1 MHVGIERSGGVSQ
14 PQLRDTGLLRGGHK
28 MNWVILVTLAL
39 GNPFIVF
46 NKSFEHENACLD
58 YVNDPNN
65 YDTLAIEIIAVAG
78 FNDPVIDI
86 ACLPEFETKRRKN
99 G

>member
-1 MHVGIERSGGVSQ
+1 
-14 PQLRDTGLLRGGHK
+14 
-28 MNWVILVTLAL
+28 MNWVILVTLTI

-46 NKSFEHENACLD
+46 NYAFEHEDACVS
-58 YVNDPNN
+58 YVNSPDN

-86 ACLPEFETKRRKN
+86 VCLPENRVDRRRE

>member
-1 MHVGIERSGGVSQ
+1 M
-14 PQLRDTGLLRGGHK
+14 K
-28 MNWVILVTLAL
+28 WVILVTLTV
-39 GNPFIVF
+39 GNPFTVF
-46 NKSFEHENACLD
+46 NKSFEHEDACVE

-86 ACLPEFETKRRKN
+86 SCLPKN
-99 G
+99 KVSRGIKG

>member
-1 MHVGIERSGGVSQ
+1 
-14 PQLRDTGLLRGGHK
+14 
-28 MNWVILVTLAL
+28 MNWVILVTLTV

-46 NKSFEHENACLD
+46 NKSFEHEDACVN
-58 YVNDPNN
+58 YVNNPAH

-78 FNDPVIDI
+78 FNDPVTGIV
-86 ACLPEFETKRRKN
+86 CLPENRIDRRRK

>member
-1 MHVGIERSGGVSQ
+1 
-14 PQLRDTGLLRGGHK
+14 

-58 YVNDPNN
+58 YVNDPKN

-86 ACLPEFETKRRKN
+86 DCLPKN
-99 G
+99 KVSRGIKG

>member
-1 MHVGIERSGGVSQ
+1 
-14 PQLRDTGLLRGGHK
+14 
-28 MNWVILVTLAL
+28 MNWVILVTLTI

-46 NKSFEHENACLD
+46 NKSFEHEDACVS
-58 YVNDPNN
+58 YVNSPDN

-86 ACLPEFETKRRKN
+86 VCLPENRVDRRRE

>member
-1 MHVGIERSGGVSQ
+1 
-14 PQLRDTGLLRGGHK
+14 
-28 MNWVILVTLAL
+28 MNWVILVTLTI

-46 NKSFEHENACLD
+46 NKSFEHEDACVS
-58 YVNDPNN
+58 YVNSPDN

-86 ACLPEFETKRRKN
+86 VCLPENRVDKRRE